1 MSDLDR
7 FIKTIN
13 EHMGELEEEFSVSS
27 IGLFGSY
34 VRDDQNTGS
43 DLDILVEFSTPIS
56 LLKFVSLKRTLSQ
69 LLGVNVDLVMKKGLK
84 PRIGERILSEVVY
97 V

>member
-34 VRDDQNTGS
+34 VRDDQDTGS

>member
-1 MSDLDR
+1 MSNLER

-34 VRDDQNTGS
+34 VRDDQDTGS